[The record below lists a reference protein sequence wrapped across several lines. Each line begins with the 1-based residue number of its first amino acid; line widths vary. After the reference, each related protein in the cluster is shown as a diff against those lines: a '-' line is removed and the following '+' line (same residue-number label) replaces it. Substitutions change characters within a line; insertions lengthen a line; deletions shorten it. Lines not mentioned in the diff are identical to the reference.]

1 MPGSLVWPPGC
12 TKSVP
17 VEAFKG
23 LEARLVVRR
32 NAGFGLTRGS
42 LHHPASQLQTEDGKW
57 AACIFRILGPRR
69 SAFGPALPAAE
80 AQGAFHQLRLYSTHM
95 PATREHHYR
104 LTTRWTGNLGR
115 GTAAYTAYS
124 RNHEFTGVEKSGP
137 IFGSSDPAFRGDPA
151 RYNPEELLLG
161 ALAACHMLWVLHLCA
176 DAGIVITEYE
186 DATVGEMIE
195 REDGSGHFTRVV
207 LRPRMSIM
215 DAARIADAVAIH
227 EKSHHLCA
235 LAQSVNFPVACEPEV
250 TTAAR
255 S

>member
-1 MPGSLVWPPGC
+1 
-12 TKSVP
+12 
-17 VEAFKG
+17 
-23 LEARLVVRR
+23 
-32 NAGFGLTRGS
+32 
-42 LHHPASQLQTEDGKW
+42 
-57 AACIFRILGPRR
+57 
-69 SAFGPALPAAE
+69 
-80 AQGAFHQLRLYSTHM
+80 M

-124 RNHEFTGVEKSGP
+124 RNHELTGVEKSGP

-151 RYNPEELLLG
+151 RYNPEELLVG

-186 DATVGEMIE
+186 DAAEGEMIE

-207 LRPRMSIM
+207 LRPRMSIT
-215 DAARIADAVAIH
+215 DAARIADAAAIH
-227 EKSHHLCA
+227 EKTHHLCA

-250 TTAAR
+250 TAAAR